1 MEELV
6 KVEESSLQGRSQTLK
21 PLIDRFL
28 LAQDVKEKSKLTYR
42 KALKQFFSHITEN
55 RAASLS
61 REDIISYKESLSQR
75 GLSAATLS
83 TYLVAV
89 RKFFEWAESAKLYP
103 NIARGIKGAK
113 KSRGFKKDALTV
125 EQVKRVL
132 TSIDSSSLQGKRDF
146 ALLNLLV
153 RTGLRTIEVI
163 RANVEDMRQEGGEAL
178 LYIQGKGRDAKD
190 EFVLLTEETLAPIRV
205 YLAERKETLEDA
217 PLFASLSDRNRNKRL
232 TTRSLS
238 RISKTYLR
246 GAGLDDRRLTAHSF
260 RHTAVTLSL
269 MGGATIQEAQS
280 LARHTS
286 LNTTLIYAHNI
297 NRVENAPER
306 KIDKML
312 AAVN

>member
-1 MEELV
+1 MGELITIEAGGLQRLEDSLNAL
-6 KVEESSLQGRSQTLK
+6 VE
-21 PLIDRFL
+21 RFL

-42 KALKQFFSHITEN
+42 KALRQFFAHLAEN
-55 RAASLS
+55 KTASLS

-75 GLSAATLS
+75 GLSAFTLS

-113 KSRGFKKDALTV
+113 KPRGFKKDALTV

-132 TSIDSSSLQGKRDF
+132 ASIDRSTLQGKRDF

-163 RANVEDMRQEGGEAL
+163 RADVADVRQEGGEAL
-178 LYIQGKGRDAKD
+178 LYIQGKGRDSKD
-190 EFVLLTEETLAPIRV
+190 EFVLLTEETLSPLRD
-205 YLAERKETLEDA
+205 YLAERGACNETS
-217 PLFASLSDRNRNKRL
+217 PLFSSLSDRNRNKRL
-232 TTRSLS
+232 TTRTLS
-238 RISKTYLR
+238 RISKSYLR

-269 MGGATIQEAQS
+269 MGGASIQEAQT

-297 NRVENAPER
+297 NRVGNAPER

-312 AAVN
+312 Q